1 MPDFTISLTDAQV
14 KALEYVA
21 VSPQDWIE
29 NCATARADQA
39 KGEIVTAYVAHKNA
53 ANEAITAVGV
63 DAQVLA
69 AYSEGVV
76 DTAANR
82 EAAFLSSEGG
92 E

>member
-1 MPDFTISLTDAQV
+1 MPDFTISLTDTQV
-14 KALEYVA
+14 KGLEYVA
-21 VSPQDWIE
+21 VSPQEWIE

-39 KGEIVTAYVAHKNA
+39 KDEIAAQYFSHKNA

-69 AYSEGVV
+69 AYSEGIV

-82 EAAFLSSEGG
+82 EAAYMASQGG
-92 E
+92 D